1 MCKTAEQMPRKIL
14 DGTRSARVI
23 QVIETKADRGFGTK
37 PRPSKRSD
45 SILGLGW
52 KTFGRG

>member
-52 KTFGRG
+52 KTLGRG